1 MSITNGTF
9 GMAQPTAPTTLTVTP
24 QTLFSV
30 FLKSLN
36 GARESLPTT
45 MTFITTM
52 KPTANQLTEYKDN
65 AKQWAQERLADQG
78 TVIIDIEST
87 GLLHQDP
94 ETEIAQICI
103 VDTQGRQLFSML
115 LKPSQP
121 MNDTVIG
128 IHKITNEQV
137 INQPIFPQVAKMIAF
152 VLRDKHVVSWNMDFD
167 WKLLIHMFKKYEQ
180 DLPKVAGTSC
190 AMDKYSEWAGEWS
203 AKKEG
208 FRWQKLPNF
217 IGDESHDAFTDC
229 RNALMAMRK
238 MAGDFKEEELNA
250 EDISLDF

>member
-1 MSITNGTF
+1 
-9 GMAQPTAPTTLTVTP
+9 
-24 QTLFSV
+24 
-30 FLKSLN
+30 
-36 GARESLPTT
+36 
-45 MTFITTM
+45 M
-52 KPTANQLTEYKDN
+52 KPTTDKLTEFKNN
-65 AKQWAQERLADQG
+65 ARQWAQERLADAN

-103 VDTQGRQLFSML
+103 LNTQGRQLFSML

-121 MNDTVIG
+121 MSETVID

-137 INQPIFPQVAKMIAF
+137 FQQPIFPQVARMIAF
-152 VLRDKHVVSWNMDFD
+152 VLKDKHVVSWNMDFD

-203 AKKEG
+203 VKKSG
-208 FRWQKLPNF
+208 FKWQKLPNF
-217 IGDESHDAFTDC
+217 IGEESHDAFNDC
-229 RNALMAMRK
+229 RNALKAMQK
-238 MAGDFKEEELNA
+238 MAGVFKEEELSA
-250 EDISLDF
+250 DDIDLDF

>member
-1 MSITNGTF
+1 
-9 GMAQPTAPTTLTVTP
+9 
-24 QTLFSV
+24 
-30 FLKSLN
+30 
-36 GARESLPTT
+36 
-45 MTFITTM
+45 M
-52 KPTANQLTEYKDN
+52 KPTANQLTEYKDAARDW
-65 AKQWAQERLADQG
+65 AKERLADQD

-103 VDTQGRQLFSML
+103 VDIQGRQLFSML

-152 VLRDKHVVSWNMDFD
+152 VLKDKHVVSWNMDFD
-167 WKLLIHMFKKYEQ
+167 WKLLMHMFKKYEQ

-190 AMDKYSEWAGEWS
+190 AMDKYSEWAGEWNTR
-203 AKKEG
+203 KEG
-208 FRWQKLPNF
+208 FKWQRLPNF
-217 IGDESHDAFTDC
+217 AGTAAHDAYFDC
-229 RNALMAMRK
+229 QNALSAMKK

-250 EDISLDF
+250 SDISLDF